1 MMKTFA
7 AAALLAAGV
16 ALAGCPSS
24 TNQTVGAGAGGLLG
38 GLIGSQIGSGSTRL
52 IATGIGA
59 GVGVLIGQQ
68 IGAYLDERDRQLAE
82 QSTIHTYRSGTPQS
96 WENPETGTKGTVRP
110 VAETQA
116 AASGDSCQTQEQT
129 IRLDDGSE
137 ETTRYQICE
146 RDGEFYTRPA

>member
-7 AAALLAAGV
+7 AATLLAAGV

-52 IATGIGA
+52 IATGVGA
-59 GVGVLIGQQ
+59 GVGVLIGQR
-68 IGAYLDERDRQLAE
+68 IGAYLDERDKQLAKE
-82 QSTIHTYRSGTPQS
+82 STIHSYRSGESQS

-110 VAETQA
+110 VAQTQVA
-116 AASGDSCQTQEQT
+116 NSTDSCQVQEQT
-129 IRLDDGSE
+129 IRLEDGRS
-137 ETTRYQICE
+137 ETTRYKVCE
-146 RDGEFYTRPA
+146 RDGEFYTQAV

>member
-38 GLIGSQIGSGSTRL
+38 GLLGSQIGSGSTRL

-68 IGAYLDERDRQLAE
+68 IGAYLDERDKQLAE
-82 QSTIHTYRSGTPQS
+82 ESTIHSYRSGTSQS
-96 WENPETGTKGTVRP
+96 WENPDTGTKGTVRP
-110 VAETQA
+110 VAEAQVA
-116 AASGDSCQTQEQT
+116 DSGDSCQVQEQT
-129 IRLDDGSE
+129 IRLEDGRS
-137 ETTRYQICE
+137 ETTRYKVCE
-146 RDGEFYTRPA
+146 RDGEFYTQAV